1 MLYLLSKI
9 KKKLWRYLHVA
20 QKDRGLKIK
29 VFDDQLSSIAW
40 DCQDYQNHIFQQVL

>member
-1 MLYLLSKI
+1 MNALHYKLIWYMLYLLSKI

-29 VFDDQLSSIAW
+29 VFDDQLSSIA
-40 DCQDYQNHIFQQVL
+40 